1 MDFRIQY
8 VTEWGESLAVV
19 LGGRKYPMAWQDGGI
34 WTVSVPDCPAA
45 ALKDYTYVVL
55 RDGLVWRTE
64 WQHHHRPRIPAGRR
78 CDDAWIDCPI
88 AGCPFPRAHQADL
101 FDRPGFRGAG
111 TAVPV
116 FSLRTADDFGIGDF
130 RDLRPLVDWAV
141 ATGQCI
147 IQLLPVNDTTRRGEW
162 EDSYPYSPISSFA
175 LHPLYLRLQDLGI
188 RKTAAFTAEQTA
200 LNALPEIDWPRV
212 AKAKMAWIRKA
223 YLARG
228 ARDLAG
234 AACRKFAT
242 ENAFWLDEYAAFCAR
257 RDGLEPEYYV
267 WMQYHLD
274 KQLSEEVRY
283 ARTHGVYFKGDLP
296 IGVSADS
303 AEAHF
308 HPELFNL
315 DCSAGAPPDYFSA
328 DGQNWGFPTY
338 NWEAMEADGYAW
350 WKSRLRVMSR
360 YFDAF
365 RIDHIIGW
373 FRIWE
378 IPVSCRSGLQ
388 GHFNPALPYSAE
400 ELDGLGFG
408 RFIRC
413 HLIAENLGIC
423 SSAAPDKPAATAGLF
438 LEDPH
443 RAGWYHPFIGA
454 RDTEAYRNLPEDL
467 RHRFDE
473 LYVDF
478 FYHRHDAFWYR
489 NAEKKLPELLGATG
503 MLACGEDLGMVPDC
517 LPGVME
523 HEKIL
528 SLKMRGYD
536 GPTRTL
542 SVCATSSHDT
552 ATLRMSCPEDPSP
565 ETVRGMLA
573 EVLAYPSMLAIFPIQ
588 DWLALSGDLR
598 NPDRNERINEP
609 ADPHH
614 HWRWRLHLDLSA
626 FTTAEGSSSQKKAHR
641 NLSAVAAFNST
652 LRELLAESGRL
663 QSPFSSTKRP
673 VFVDKPPK

>member
-1 MDFRIQY
+1 M
-8 VTEWGESLAVV
+8 TEWGESLAVV
-19 LGGRKYPMAWQDGGI
+19 LGGRKYLMAWQDGGI
-34 WTVSVPDCPAA
+34 WTVSVPDCPAE

-64 WQHHHRPRIPAGRR
+64 WQHHHRSRIPAGHR

-116 FSLRTADDFGIGDF
+116 FSLRTADDFGMGDF

-200 LNALPEIDWPRV
+200 LNALPEIDWPHV

-223 YLARG
+223 YLSRG

-283 ARTHGVYFKGDLP
+283 ARAHGIYFKGDLP

-378 IPVSCRSGLQ
+378 IPVSCRSGLL

-400 ELDGLGFG
+400 ELDSLGFG
-408 RFIRC
+408 SDCLEARGAFSPVPC
-413 HLIAENLGIC
+413 DEGVQAV
-423 SSAAPDKPAATAGLF
+423 AAGKPEAGLF

-454 RDTEAYRNLPEDL
+454 RETEAYRSLPEDL
-467 RHRFDE
+467 RRRFDE

-565 ETVRGMLA
+565 ETVRDMLA

-588 DWLALSGDLR
+588 DWLALSGELR

-614 HWRWRLHLDLSA
+614 HWRWRLHLDLSVLSY
-626 FTTAEGSSSQKKAHR
+626 SSAT
-641 NLSAVAAFNST
+641 AAFHST

-663 QSPFSSTKRP
+663 YTKE
-673 VFVDKPPK
+673 

>member
-19 LGGRKYPMAWQDGGI
+19 LEGRKYPMAWQDGGI
-34 WTVSVPDCPAA
+34 WSVSIPDCPAE

-64 WQHHHRPRIPAGRR
+64 WQHHHRSRIPAGHR

-116 FSLRTADDFGIGDF
+116 FSLRTADDFGMGDF

-200 LNALPEIDWPRV
+200 LNALPEIDWPHV

-283 ARTHGVYFKGDLP
+283 ARAHGVCFKGDLP

-378 IPVSCRSGLQ
+378 IPVSCRSGLM

-400 ELDGLGFG
+400 ELDSLGFG
-408 RFIRC
+408 SDCLEARGAFSPVPC
-413 HLIAENLGIC
+413 DEGVQAV
-423 SSAAPDKPAATAGLF
+423 AAGKPEAGLF

-454 RDTEAYRNLPEDL
+454 RETEAYRSLPEDL
-467 RHRFDE
+467 RRRFDE

-565 ETVRGMLA
+565 ETVRGVLA

-588 DWLALSGDLR
+588 DWLALSGELR

-614 HWRWRLHLDLSA
+614 HWRWRLHLDLSV
-626 FTTAEGSSSQKKAHR
+626 
-641 NLSAVAAFNST
+641 LSYPSATAAFHST

-663 QSPFSSTKRP
+663 YTKE
-673 VFVDKPPK
+673 

>member
-19 LGGRKYPMAWQDGGI
+19 LEGRKYPMAWQDGGI
-34 WTVSVPDCPAA
+34 WSVSIPDCPAE

-64 WQHHHRPRIPAGRR
+64 WQHHHRSRIPAGHR

-116 FSLRTADDFGIGDF
+116 FSLRTADDFGMGDF

-242 ENAFWLDEYAAFCAR
+242 ENAFWLDEYAAFCAH

-283 ARTHGVYFKGDLP
+283 ARAHGVYFKGDLP

-315 DCSAGAPPDYFSA
+315 DSSAGAPPDYFSA

-378 IPVSCRSGLQ
+378 IPLSCRSGLM

-400 ELDGLGFG
+400 ELDSLGFG
-408 RFIRC
+408 SDCLEARGAFSPVPC
-413 HLIAENLGIC
+413 DEGVQAV
-423 SSAAPDKPAATAGLF
+423 AAGKPEAGLF

-454 RDTEAYRNLPEDL
+454 RDTAAYRSLPEDL
-467 RHRFDE
+467 RRRFDE

-588 DWLALSGDLR
+588 DWLALSGELR

-614 HWRWRLHLDLSA
+614 HWRWRLHLDLSV
-626 FTTAEGSSSQKKAHR
+626 
-641 NLSAVAAFNST
+641 LSYPSATAAFHST

-663 QSPFSSTKRP
+663 YTKE
-673 VFVDKPPK
+673 